1 MKTGLLS
8 IFCFLMAAGT
18 LAAQEERSKADI
30 YYFEYAY
37 RDAIAE
43 YHKERLKKP
52 LSPQQKLNLAH
63 SYMKTGSF
71 DKAAESYLELFKQDT
86 VMTVHHYNDMFQAMA
101 RTSGIDRVKAFLAT
115 RVNSFSKELLENAEF
130 NFELLRRVDETAA
143 SAEIFNLRENSPQAD
158 FAPSFLGDRLL
169 FTSARA
175 LDTKQVYNPSG
186 EAFLDIYVARLT
198 PDGNIQNTNQYTEM
212 PEGNFHEATPFYSE
226 ELQKLFYVL
235 SNTEDGRLSFDDN
248 GKNALAIGLTDAS
261 GNFTYL
267 LRDLS
272 TSFYYPYYESK
283 GQKLYFAANFEDSYG
298 GTDIYYVYTNNGLIM
313 SAPVNLGP
321 RINTPG
327 NEVAPYFL
335 GDNFYFS
342 SDVFYGLGGMDV
354 YKAVMQQDGS
364 FSIPVNLGRG
374 INTPQDDFGLVIRKD
389 EANGF
394 LGYFA
399 SNRPGGKGNDDLYGF
414 RVSEMPGLRTLVF
427 RGNVLNPESGFGI
440 GKVAVAVQAAD
451 STLLKEVYTD
461 DNGDFRI
468 EIPYRDEVLLSA
480 SKRGYAPHSAGFGAD
495 GLDSLQGRLLEI
507 KMDMFDDLV
516 RESENQTIIKTDK
529 FFFDR
534 NSAVIKPEIAAE
546 LDKAVEAARKFPGLR
561 LRIEA
566 HTDSRGSAPAN
577 LKLSQNRADAIKKYL
592 LQQGTPAACIVE
604 ARGYGEERILNN
616 CTDGVYCLEMLHKQN
631 ERQLLVV
638 LNYEELK
645 E

>member
-8 IFCFLMAAGT
+8 IFCFLLAAGT
-18 LAAQEERSKADI
+18 LAAQEGRSKADI

-37 RDAIAE
+37 GDAIAE

-115 RVNSFSKELLENAEF
+115 RANSFSRELLENAEF

-175 LDTKQVYNPSG
+175 LDSKQVYNPSG
-186 EAFLDIYVARLT
+186 EAFLDIYVARMS

-226 ELQKLFYVL
+226 ELQKLFYIL
-235 SNTEDGRLSFDDN
+235 SNAEDGRLSFDDN
-248 GKNALAIGLTDAS
+248 GKNALAIGLTDAA

-335 GDNFYFS
+335 DDNFYFS

-374 INTPQDDFGLVIRKD
+374 INTPQDDFGEMRLMAFWGILPPTARVVKVMTTSM
-389 EANGF
+389 ASGF
-394 LGYFA
+394 L
-399 SNRPGGKGNDDLYGF
+399 K
-414 RVSEMPGLRTLVF
+414 
-427 RGNVLNPESGFGI
+427 
-440 GKVAVAVQAAD
+440 
-451 STLLKEVYTD
+451 
-461 DNGDFRI
+461 
-468 EIPYRDEVLLSA
+468 
-480 SKRGYAPHSAGFGAD
+480 
-495 GLDSLQGRLLEI
+495 
-507 KMDMFDDLV
+507 
-516 RESENQTIIKTDK
+516 
-529 FFFDR
+529 
-534 NSAVIKPEIAAE
+534 
-546 LDKAVEAARKFPGLR
+546 
-561 LRIEA
+561 
-566 HTDSRGSAPAN
+566 
-577 LKLSQNRADAIKKYL
+577 
-592 LQQGTPAACIVE
+592 
-604 ARGYGEERILNN
+604 
-616 CTDGVYCLEMLHKQN
+616 CLA
-631 ERQLLVV
+631 
-638 LNYEELK
+638 
-645 E
+645 